1 MRIWFLW
8 LRNRWQGVG
17 AAAIAVLALLLIAL
31 TLWGGPAFSITLLG
45 NADAPRVAAQG
56 PSGTILPRSSDVDA
70 NPGTLIDPNTSIFD
84 TPARADAGP
93 QTVAAAQAA
102 WSADE
107 IANHQNALLTAIN
120 CARRE
125 QHLQAVSL
133 DPKLS
138 EVAGAAW
145 LRLVHEPSFSLI
157 QLPGQYEMRSVLPYS
172 VGAPGTTGA
181 QGQAAPSD
189 TNVPACSAEGFDTTV
204 LPAASGASK
213 IGIAVFPPQASWDM
227 PSAVILMH

>member
-1 MRIWFLW
+1 MRIWLLW
-8 LRNRWQGVG
+8 LHSRWQGLG

-31 TLWGGPAFSITLLG
+31 THWGGPALSIRLLG

-70 NPGTLIDPNTSIFD
+70 SPSTLSDPTSSILD

-93 QTVAAAQAA
+93 RTVAAAQAA

-107 IANHQNALLTAIN
+107 ITKHQKALLSAIN

-125 QHLQAVSL
+125 QHQKAVIL

-138 EVAGAAW
+138 EFAGAAW
-145 LRLVHEPSFSLI
+145 LRLVHDPSFSLM
-157 QLPGQYEMRSVLPYS
+157 QLPGQYAMRSVLPFS
-172 VGAPGTTGA
+172 AGAPGA
-181 QGQAAPSD
+181 AVASGQAAPSQ
-189 TNVPACSAEGFDTTV
+189 TEAPACGVDGFDTTV
-204 LPAASGASK
+204 LPAASGATQ
-213 IGIAVFPPQASWDM
+213 IGVAVFPPQASWDM